1 MFTKCI
7 KKAVT
12 NPIQQLTDFN
22 FICLLR
28 CNEKW
33 IKKASINQFVFFSF
47 MHAPPETQ
55 VQLDRPLSTE
65 HGRKKKEEN
74 PTKVEQIFRTRA

>member
-1 MFTKCI
+1 MDQKSVH
-7 KKAVT
+7 K
-12 NPIQQLTDFN
+12 
-22 FICLLR
+22 
-28 CNEKW
+28 
-33 IKKASINQFVFFSF
+33 SIRLFSF